1 VNRAVLDASA
11 VVELLRW
18 SPAGQRVAGTI
29 ADADLHVPHLCPV
42 EVASAL
48 RSLVARGEVL
58 EGRARAALEDLS
70 DLPAI
75 RHPVEPLLP
84 RIWELRDTIT
94 AYDATYVALAE
105 ALGATLITGDRKLAG
120 AVGAALDVVLVTGVG

>member
-1 VNRAVLDASA
+1 MSRAVLDASA
-11 VVELLRW
+11 V
-18 SPAGQRVAGTI
+18 
-29 ADADLHVPHLCPV
+29 
-42 EVASAL
+42 
-48 RSLVARGEVL
+48 
-58 EGRARAALEDLS
+58 
-70 DLPAI
+70 
-75 RHPVEPLLP
+75 VEPLLP

>member
-1 VNRAVLDASA
+1 MRAVLDASA

-18 SPAGQRVAGTI
+18 SPAGQRVARTLVS

-42 EVASAL
+42 EVTSAL
-48 RSLVARGEVL
+48 RSLVARGEVP
-58 EGRARAALEDLS
+58 EGRARTALEDLA
-70 DLPAI
+70 DLPAT

-84 RIWELRDTIT
+84 RIWGLRDAIT

-105 ALGATLITGDRKLAG
+105 ALEATLITGDRKLAA
-120 AVGAALDVVLVTGVG
+120 AVAGTLDVALL